1 MAQTKVAVRTATQ
14 VTLADLVDYWQSDA
28 VQTQPDYTTLKSK
41 GFPTNGN
48 PKTGLAA
55 TLPGSAWFALISAMR
70 VSVIKAA
77 GLTPES
83 TPNPLQFLTA
93 LQSLGWMNSKSIL
106 TDLLADSV
114 ITEAK
119 ILNGAVSFAKLNSN
133 VLATSQEAI
142 AGAINNK
149 LMTPIRVKEAISA
162 QTPPALPTGAFIFY
176 GGIDVPDGYLLCN
189 GANVSR
195 TTYANLFAKIGTKYG
210 EGDGV
215 STFTLPNLN
224 GRVLQGTNDTGE
236 VGTYLEPQ
244 LPNIVGSIT
253 TGHSLSLFQNNPENV
268 SGAIAFGGGQGRTAS
283 GSDGASDTYKGFT
296 FDASRCSSEYV
307 TGANLQPSALQVLCC
322 IKV

>member
-14 VTLADLVDYWQSDA
+14 VTLADLIDYWQSDA
-28 VQTQPDYTTLKSK
+28 VQTQPDYSTLKSQ

-48 PKTGLAA
+48 PTTGLAA
-55 TLPGSAWFALISAMR
+55 TLPGSPWFALISAMR

-106 TDLLADSV
+106 TELLADSV

-119 ILNGAVSFAKLNSN
+119 ILDGAVSFAKLNSN
-133 VLATSQEAI
+133 VLATFQEALD
-142 AGAINNK
+142 GTINNK

-162 QTPPALPTGAFIFY
+162 QTPPALPTGSFIFY

-215 STFTLPNLN
+215 STFTLPNLD
-224 GRVLQGTNDTGE
+224 GRVLQGTNDTEE

-244 LPNIVGSIT
+244 LPNIVGESKY
-253 TGHSLSLFQNNPENV
+253 LSAVLPKDPYV
-268 SGAIAFGGGQGRTAS
+268 SGALKTQTRSSGVYPGGGE
-283 GSDGASDTYKGFT
+283 GFRQT
-296 FDASRCSSEYV
+296 IVTLDASTADEIYSG
-307 TGANLQPSALQVLCC
+307 TKLQASALQVLAC
-322 IKV
+322 IKI

>member
-1 MAQTKVAVRTATQ
+1 MAQTKVAARTATQ

-28 VQTQPDYTTLKSK
+28 VQTQPDYSTLKSQ

-48 PKTGLAA
+48 PTTGLAA
-55 TLPGSAWFALISAMR
+55 TLPGSPWFALISAMR

-119 ILNGAVSFAKLNSN
+119 ILDGAVSFAKLNSN

-162 QTPPALPTGAFIFY
+162 QTPPALPTGSFIFY

-215 STFTLPNLN
+215 STFTLPNLD

-236 VGTYLEPQ
+236 VGTYLEPHQ
-244 LPNIVGSIT
+244 TFMESFLTEALT
-253 TGHSLSLFQNNPENV
+253 TLRQPMEHLSMICL
-268 SGAIAFGGGQGRTAS
+268 
-283 GSDGASDTYKGFT
+283 
-296 FDASRCSSEYV
+296 
-307 TGANLQPSALQVLCC
+307 
-322 IKV
+322 

>member
-14 VTLADLVDYWQSDA
+14 VTLADLIDYWQSDA
-28 VQTQPDYTTLKSK
+28 VQTQPDYSTLKSQ

-48 PKTGLAA
+48 PTTGLAA
-55 TLPGSAWFALISAMR
+55 TLPGSPWFALISAMR

-162 QTPPALPTGAFIFY
+162 QTPPALPTGSFIFY

-215 STFTLPNLN
+215 STFTLPNLD
-224 GRVLQGTNDTGE
+224 GRVLQGTNDTEE
-236 VGTYLEPQ
+236 VGTYLEAQ
-244 LPNIVGSIT
+244 LPNIVGTFSPRQTAGFAHGSIT
-253 TGHSLSLFQNNPENV
+253 
-268 SGAIAFGGGQGRTAS
+268 SGAFSLGNEDFQSIVDSSAS
-283 GSDGASDTYKGFT
+283 GGFLMT
-296 FDASRCSSEYV
+296 FDASDSDAKYSGSDV
-307 TGANLQPSALQVLCC
+307 QVAALRVLAC
-322 IKV
+322 IKF

>member
-1 MAQTKVAVRTATQ
+1 MAQTKVAARTATQ
-14 VTLADLVDYWQSDA
+14 VTLADLIDYWQSDA
-28 VQTQPDYTTLKSK
+28 VQTQPDYSTLKSQ

-48 PKTGLAA
+48 LTSGLAA

-93 LQSLGWMNSKSIL
+93 LQSLGWMNSKSISA
-106 TDLLADSV
+106 DLLADSI

-119 ILNGAVSFAKLNSN
+119 ILDGAVSFAKLKSD
-133 VLATSQEAI
+133 VLATSEEAI
-142 AGAINNK
+142 AGSINNK
-149 LMTPIRVKEAISA
+149 LMTPIRVKEAITA
-162 QTPPALPTGAFIFY
+162 QTPPALPTGSFIYY

-195 TTYANLFAKIGTKYG
+195 TTYANLFAVIGTKYG

-215 STFTLPNLN
+215 TTFTLPNLD
-224 GRVLQGTNDTGE
+224 GRVLQGTNDTSE

-244 LPNIVGSIT
+244 LPNITGSHRARSDTWFGDIVPEGAFYSDEETSNHSIIGVGSGSGNIAV
-253 TGHSLSLFQNNPENV
+253 GLNASLSNDLY
-268 SGAIAFGGGQGRTAS
+268 SGN
-283 GSDGASDTYKGFT
+283 
-296 FDASRCSSEYV
+296 
-307 TGANLQPSALQVLCC
+307 NLQVSALQALCC
-322 IKV
+322 IKA

>member
-48 PKTGLAA
+48 PTTGLAA
-55 TLPGSAWFALISAMR
+55 TLPGSAWFALLSAMR

-93 LQSLGWMNSKSIL
+93 LQSLGWVNSKSIQ
-106 TDLLADSV
+106 TDLLADSA

-119 ILNGAVSFAKLNSN
+119 ILDGAVSFAKLMST
-133 VLATSQEAI
+133 VLATSEEAI
-142 AGAINNK
+142 AGTINNK
-149 LMTPIRVKEAISA
+149 LMTPIRVKEAITA
-162 QTPPALPTGAFIFY
+162 QTPPALPTGSFIYF

-195 TTYANLFAKIGTKYG
+195 TTYANLFAVIGTKYG

-215 STFTLPNLN
+215 TTFTLPNLD

-236 VGTYLEPQ
+236 VGTYLEAQ
-244 LPNIVGSIT
+244 LPNIIGSAT
-253 TGHSLSLFQNNPENV
+253 RFYSELEDEYLTGCFYSED
-268 SGAIAFGGGQGRTAS
+268 GGQSKVTDKAWQS
-283 GSDGASDTYKGFT
+283 NKKLML
-296 FDASRCSSEYV
+296 DAARCSSLYT
-307 TGANLQPSALQVLCC
+307 TGSTLQPSALSVLAC
-322 IKV
+322 IKL

>member
-14 VTLADLVDYWQSDA
+14 VTLADLIDYWQSDA
-28 VQTQPDYTTLKSK
+28 VQTQPDYSTLKSQ

-48 PKTGLAA
+48 PTTGLAA
-55 TLPGSAWFALISAMR
+55 TLPGSPWFALISAMR

-162 QTPPALPTGAFIFY
+162 QTPPALPTGSFIFY

-215 STFTLPNLN
+215 STFTLPNMD

-244 LPNIVGSIT
+244 LPNIVGT
-253 TGHSLSLFQNNPENV
+253 KWENGNGAGSLSEC
-268 SGAIAFGGGQGRTAS
+268 SGAFYSDANKRGSQIHSS
-283 GSDGASDTYKGFT
+283 GSGDNPAVISL
-296 FDASRCSSEYV
+296 DASLCSAEYV
-307 TGANLQPSALQVLCC
+307 NEGRLQVKALQILCC
-322 IKV
+322 IKF

>member
-1 MAQTKVAVRTATQ
+1 MAQTKVAARTATQ

-28 VQTQPDYTTLKSK
+28 VQTQPDYSTLKSQ

-48 PKTGLAA
+48 PTTGLAA
-55 TLPGSAWFALISAMR
+55 TLPGSPWFALISAMR

-119 ILNGAVSFAKLNSN
+119 ILDGAVSFAKLNSN

-162 QTPPALPTGAFIFY
+162 QTPPALPTGSFIFY

-215 STFTLPNLN
+215 STFTLPNLD

-244 LPNIVGSIT
+244 LPNIVGS
-253 TGHSLSLFQNNPENV
+253 HSIQGDIGAVHPATVV
-268 SGAIAFGGGQGRTAS
+268 SGAFEKGSSRANAIQGTTVGSSFDIAI
-283 GSDGASDTYKGFT
+283 
-296 FDASRCSSEYV
+296 DASLCSSEYT
-307 TGANLQPSALQVLCC
+307 TGATLQTSALQVLVC
-322 IKV
+322 IKI

>member
-244 LPNIVGSIT
+244 LPNIVGDMTKGSVGISWSSSM
-253 TGHSLSLFQNNPENV
+253 GE
-268 SGAIAFGGGQGRTAS
+268 GAIHSAPDQGTHVTPYVES
-283 GSDGASDTYKGFT
+283 GSSYGNRLL
-296 FDASRCSSEYV
+296 FDASNSSAIYSGSSV
-307 TGANLQPSALQVLCC
+307 QVSSLQTLVC
-322 IKV
+322 IKL

>member
-28 VQTQPDYTTLKSK
+28 VQTQPDYSTLKSQ

-48 PKTGLAA
+48 PATGLAA

-83 TPNPLQFLTA
+83 TPNPMQFLTA

-119 ILNGAVSFAKLNSN
+119 ILNGAVTFAKLNSN
-133 VLATSQEAI
+133 VLATSEEAI
-142 AGAINNK
+142 AGTINNK

-162 QTPPALPTGAFIFY
+162 QTPPALPTG
-176 GGIDVPDGYLLCN
+176 
-189 GANVSR
+189 
-195 TTYANLFAKIGTKYG
+195 
-210 EGDGV
+210 
-215 STFTLPNLN
+215 
-224 GRVLQGTNDTGE
+224 
-236 VGTYLEPQ
+236 
-244 LPNIVGSIT
+244 
-253 TGHSLSLFQNNPENV
+253 
-268 SGAIAFGGGQGRTAS
+268 
-283 GSDGASDTYKGFT
+283 
-296 FDASRCSSEYV
+296 
-307 TGANLQPSALQVLCC
+307 SALQWRKCFSYDIRQSFC
-322 IKV
+322 SHWHKVWRR

>member
-14 VTLADLVDYWQSDA
+14 VTLADLIDYWQSDA
-28 VQTQPDYTTLKSK
+28 VQTQPDYSTLKSQ

-48 PKTGLAA
+48 PTTGLAA
-55 TLPGSAWFALISAMR
+55 TLPGSPWFALISAMR

-119 ILNGAVSFAKLNSN
+119 ILDGAVSFAKLNSN
-133 VLATSQEAI
+133 VLATSQEALD
-142 AGAINNK
+142 GTINNK

-162 QTPPALPTGAFIFY
+162 QTPPALPTGSFIFY

-195 TTYANLFAKIGTKYG
+195 TTYANLFAVIGTKYG

-215 STFTLPNLN
+215 TTFTLPNLD
-224 GRVLQGTNDTGE
+224 GRVLQGTNDTSE

-244 LPNIVGSIT
+244 LPNIIGTHRARSETWFGDIAGTGAFYADDDSSNHSIVG
-253 TGHSLSLFQNNPENV
+253 V
-268 SGAIAFGGGQGRTAS
+268 ASGYGRTSVGINAS
-283 GSDGASDTYKGFT
+283 LANSIY
-296 FDASRCSSEYV
+296 
-307 TGANLQPSALQVLCC
+307 TGDKLQVPSLKTLIC
-322 IKV
+322 IKA

>member
-1 MAQTKVAVRTATQ
+1 MAQTKVAARTATQ
-14 VTLADLVDYWQSDA
+14 VTLADLVDHWQSDA
-28 VQTQPDYTTLKSK
+28 VQTQPDYTTLKSQ

-48 PKTGLAA
+48 PTMGLAA

-93 LQSLGWMNSKSIL
+93 LQSLGWMNSRSIL
-106 TDLLADSV
+106 TDFLADSV

-119 ILNGAVSFAKLNSN
+119 ILNGAVSFAKLKSD
-133 VLATSQEAI
+133 VLATSEEAVT
-142 AGAINNK
+142 GEINDK

-162 QTPPALPTGAFIFY
+162 QTPPALPTGSFIYY

-195 TTYANLFAKIGTKYG
+195 TTYANLFSVIGTRYG

-215 STFTLPNLN
+215 TTFTLPNLD

-236 VGTYLEPQ
+236 VGTYLEAQ
-244 LPNIVGSIT
+244 LPNIIGSYGIQ
-253 TGHSLSLFQNNPENV
+253 GDIGAMHPSAEL
-268 SGAIAFGGGQGRTAS
+268 SGAFDKGQSRLNAIQGTTVGGS
-283 GSDGASDTYKGFT
+283 FDLSI
-296 FDASRCSSEYV
+296 DASRCSSEYV
-307 TGANLQPSALQVLCC
+307 NGATLQPSALKTLVC
-322 IKV
+322 IKT

>member
-1 MAQTKVAVRTATQ
+1 MAQTKAAARTATQ
-14 VTLADLVDYWQSDA
+14 VTLADLVDHWQSDA
-28 VQTQPDYTTLKSK
+28 VQTQPDYTTLKSQ

-48 PKTGLAA
+48 PTMGLAA

-106 TDLLADSV
+106 TDFLADSV

-119 ILNGAVSFAKLNSN
+119 ILNGAVSFAKLKSD
-133 VLATSQEAI
+133 VLATSEEAVT
-142 AGAINNK
+142 GEINNK

-162 QTPPALPTGAFIFY
+162 QTPPALPTGSFIYY

-195 TTYANLFAKIGTKYG
+195 TTYANLFSVIGTRYG

-215 STFTLPNLN
+215 TTFTLPNLD

-236 VGTYLEPQ
+236 VGTYLEAQ
-244 LPNIVGSIT
+244 LPNIEGEVDFPRFGDSSWIEQIDP
-253 TGHSLSLFQNNPENV
+253 LFSV
-268 SGAIAFGGGQGRTAS
+268 SRDAKTDHAKATWADGIGVLGIKLGLNASNADSTYGGQIVQMA
-283 GSDGASDTYKGFT
+283 
-296 FDASRCSSEYV
+296 
-307 TGANLQPSALQVLCC
+307 ALQVLAC
-322 IKV
+322 IKF

>member
-14 VTLADLVDYWQSDA
+14 VTLADLIDYWQSDA
-28 VQTQPDYTTLKSK
+28 VQTQPDYSTLKSQ

-48 PKTGLAA
+48 PTTGLAA
-55 TLPGSAWFALISAMR
+55 TLPGSPWFALISAMR

-162 QTPPALPTGAFIFY
+162 QTPPALPTGSFIFY

-215 STFTLPNLN
+215 STFTLPNLD

-244 LPNIVGSIT
+244 LPNIEGEAHYGHNGVLSQ
-253 TGHSLSLFQNNPENV
+253 TGTV
-268 SGAIAFGGGQGRTAS
+268 SGCFKLIDCDESDAAS
-283 GSDGASDTYKGFT
+283 GRDTYSYDLG
-296 FDASRCSSEYV
+296 FDASKSSTVYAGDKV
-307 TGANLQPSALQVLCC
+307 QPASLQVLCC
-322 IKV
+322 IKT

>member
-28 VQTQPDYTTLKSK
+28 VQTQPDYTTLKSQ

-48 PKTGLAA
+48 PTTGLAA
-55 TLPGSAWFALISAMR
+55 TLPGSAWFALLSAMR

-93 LQSLGWMNSKSIL
+93 LQSLGWMNSKSISA
-106 TDLLADSV
+106 DLLADSI

-119 ILNGAVSFAKLNSN
+119 ILDGAVSFAKLKSD
-133 VLATSQEAI
+133 VLATSEEAI
-142 AGAINNK
+142 AGTINTK
-149 LMTPIRVKEAISA
+149 LMTPIRVKEAITA
-162 QTPPALPTGAFIFY
+162 QTPPALPTGSFIYY

-195 TTYANLFAKIGTKYG
+195 TTYANLFAVIGTKYG

-215 STFTLPNLN
+215 TTFTLPNLD

-236 VGTYLEPQ
+236 VGTYLEAQ
-244 LPNIVGSIT
+244 LPNIYGELSHGGIDYTPSANGAFEHDMPLTATVYYWGGS
-253 TGHSLSLFQNNPENV
+253 
-268 SGAIAFGGGQGRTAS
+268 GGSAN
-283 GSDGASDTYKGFT
+283 AGFS
-296 FDASRCSSEYV
+296 FEASRYNEIYAGDQMQV
-307 TGANLQPSALQVLCC
+307 SALVCLPC
-322 IKV
+322 IKF

>member
-14 VTLADLVDYWQSDA
+14 VTLADLIDYWQSDA
-28 VQTQPDYTTLKSK
+28 VQTQPDYSTLKSQ

-48 PKTGLAA
+48 PTTGLAA
-55 TLPGSAWFALISAMR
+55 TLPGSPWFALISAMR

-162 QTPPALPTGAFIFY
+162 QTPPALPTGSFIFY

-215 STFTLPNLN
+215 STFTLPNLD

-244 LPNIVGSIT
+244 LPNIIGQVGWEGS
-253 TGHSLSLFQNNPENV
+253 GFANV
-268 SGAIAFGGGQGRTAS
+268 
-283 GSDGASDTYKGFT
+283 
-296 FDASRCSSEYV
+296 V
-307 TGANLQPSALQVLCC
+307 TGAFSGSPSTSGSPLMTGGGAKYTVATFTASDGNAIYAGETVQPSVLQTLIC
-322 IKV
+322 IKI

>member
-28 VQTQPDYTTLKSK
+28 VQTQPDYTTLKSQ

-48 PKTGLAA
+48 PTTGLAA
-55 TLPGSAWFALISAMR
+55 TLPGSAWFALLSAMR

-93 LQSLGWMNSKSIL
+93 LQSLGWVNSKSIQ
-106 TDLLADSV
+106 TDLLADSA

-119 ILNGAVSFAKLNSN
+119 ILDAAISFVKLKSD
-133 VLATSQEAI
+133 VLATSEEAI
-142 AGAINNK
+142 AGSINNK
-149 LMTPIRVKEAISA
+149 LMTPIRVKEAITA
-162 QTPPALPTGAFIFY
+162 QTPPALPTGSFIYY

-195 TTYANLFAKIGTKYG
+195 TTYANLFAVIGTKYG

-215 STFTLPNLN
+215 TTFTLPNLD

-236 VGTYLEPQ
+236 VGTYLEAQ
-244 LPNIVGSIT
+244 LPNITGSIIPGGGGPARHIGMGEATGAFT
-253 TGHSLSLFQNNPENV
+253 TGT
-268 SGAIAFGGGQGRTAS
+268 GTGGGGFTVDAGPITMFFTAS
-283 GSDGASDTYKGFT
+283 NSNNIYNGSTVQVPS
-296 FDASRCSSEYV
+296 
-307 TGANLQPSALQVLCC
+307 LQTLIC
-322 IKV
+322 IKT